1 MAPRVATDCLRHPRL
16 LKWPLVGP
24 ADAHELRIERALARQ
39 RSQPF
44 VGTVNDVEEHP
55 RFRGEAIGGRIT

>member
-1 MAPRVATDCLRHPRL
+1 MIPRVATDCLRHPRL

-24 ADAHELRIERALARQ
+24 ADAHELRIEHALAHQ

-44 VGTVNDVEEHP
+44 VGTVNDVEGHS
-55 RFRGEAIGGRIT
+55 RSRGE